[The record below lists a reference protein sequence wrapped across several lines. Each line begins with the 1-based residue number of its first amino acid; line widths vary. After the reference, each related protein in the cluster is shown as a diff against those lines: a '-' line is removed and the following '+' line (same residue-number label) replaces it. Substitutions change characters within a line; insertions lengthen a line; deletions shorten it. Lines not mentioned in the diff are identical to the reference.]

1 MSFSIYYQICFCI
14 MILSVIVGFKDMKK
28 KDPEIKFIME
38 EYPIFVFLTIL
49 ITCAIF
55 APIYPLLVLIFAF
68 KNDN

>member
-1 MSFSIYYQICFCI
+1 MNFIAYYQICFCI

-38 EYPIFVFLTIL
+38 EYPVLAFLTIL

-55 APIYPLLVLIFAF
+55 APIYPLLILIAVFR
-68 KNDN
+68 NDN